1 VEESRFVRSA
11 SAALSVDNVGAN
23 PSEARRGVHM
33 VRRSIEEPLD
43 DSMSSDVSL
52 GDLVD
57 LLHASLEVFGLETL
71 GVVGSD
77 RTGSRELL
85 FGELINRVRRRHWG
99 ISFEVCRCVVT
110 TVEEEDEPW
119 TCHRWLPAGA
129 CRLDGRTLRTSLETE
144 RERRISSAWL
154 QVFPKREKQGVG
166 DKLDTMKVI
175 GTIPSPA
182 TVTGT
187 EVQSIA
193 PKAIE
198 PIRTHCRPIPNR
210 GPRENRSV
218 NLETGRGWNV
228 LTGHQVN
235 RDGVAK
241 GFRVRSRL
249 GNGRKRLSE
258 LQSRSLAQEREK
270 R

>member
-1 VEESRFVRSA
+1 
-11 SAALSVDNVGAN
+11 
-23 PSEARRGVHM
+23 
-33 VRRSIEEPLD
+33 
-43 DSMSSDVSL
+43 
-52 GDLVD
+52 
-57 LLHASLEVFGLETL
+57 
-71 GVVGSD
+71 
-77 RTGSRELL
+77 
-85 FGELINRVRRRHWG
+85 
-99 ISFEVCRCVVT
+99 
-110 TVEEEDEPW
+110 
-119 TCHRWLPAGA
+119 
-129 CRLDGRTLRTSLETE
+129 
-144 RERRISSAWL
+144 
-154 QVFPKREKQGVG
+154 
-166 DKLDTMKVI
+166 MKVI